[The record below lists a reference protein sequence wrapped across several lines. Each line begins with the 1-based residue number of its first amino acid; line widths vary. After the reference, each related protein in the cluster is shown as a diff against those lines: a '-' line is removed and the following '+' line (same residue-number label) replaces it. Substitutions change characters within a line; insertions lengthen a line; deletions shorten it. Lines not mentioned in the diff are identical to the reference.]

1 MLYAWTTS
9 LYTVIVPEPGPD
21 DQTTPSRKRCA
32 SFFVAPGLARQ
43 SWSRHH
49 TATRVFEPY
58 RATSIRR
65 SHRLTETPMQIEVE
79 NALSDLEYAE
89 HRMESLDTDVL
100 SAIGEKAA
108 LYGLQIMIEMVV
120 VRQRKALQSYYERY
134 GVRVTIT
141 G

>member
-1 MLYAWTTS
+1 MFFQSSVDKEILRNIMKES
-9 LYTVIVPEPGPD
+9 LLVTMAE
-21 DQTTPSRKRCA
+21 
-32 SFFVAPGLARQ
+32 
-43 SWSRHH
+43 
-49 TATRVFEPY
+49 E
-58 RATSIRR
+58 RR
-65 SHRLTETPMQIEVE
+65 LLTNLREKLTETPMQIEVE

-108 LYGLQIMIEMVV
+108 LSGLQIMVEMVV

-134 GVRVTIT
+134 GAGVTIT